1 MMLTVGCFWVS
12 ACVAATPEPATPTG
26 SVADDVVQRSA
37 LPITAR
43 FYGQE
48 TTLRAAA
55 AVFGSASAVCL
66 GETHDNPHHHYAQW
80 RMLTELGSARQVAVG
95 FEMFQ
100 TPFQSSLDAY
110 RTHGDLSRLGAETE
124 YDRRWGYPM
133 PFYAPLLAWA
143 HHANAPLL
151 ALNAPRELSKALGR
165 SGLDGIDATL
175 RPQLPQMDLGDPQH
189 RAFFE
194 DAIGT
199 TFEQPAHQGSG
210 DDDSTTSEASHAHGG
225 MNLENLYAAQVLW
238 DETMASRAHSF
249 LVAHDEFQLVII
261 AGSGH
266 CQRSAIP
273 RRIERRGNFRAVA
286 AKAVLRSQ
294 LQRAPHETNDFDL
307 LLVLDD
313 RDVRSVGGSPHHE

>member
-1 MMLTVGCFWVS
+1 MLSVGCLWAS
-12 ACVAATPEPATPTG
+12 ACVGATLEPATPRG
-26 SVADDVVQRSA
+26 GVLEDIVQRSA

-80 RMLTELGSARQVAVG
+80 RMLTELGSARPVAVG

-100 TPFQSSLDAY
+100 TPFQSGLDAY
-110 RTHGDLSRLGAETE
+110 RTHGNLSRLGVETE
-124 YDRRWGYPM
+124 YDTRWGYPL

-143 HHANAPLL
+143 HDANAPLL

-165 SGLDGIDATL
+165 NGLDGIEATL
-175 RPQLPQMDLGDPQH
+175 RSQLPQMDLGDPQH

-194 DAIGT
+194 DAMGM
-199 TFEQPAHQGSG
+199 TFEQAANKGSG
-210 DDDSTTSEASHAHGG
+210 ADDSTNSETSPHGHGG
-225 MNLENLYAAQVLW
+225 MNLEHIYAAQVLW

-249 LVAHDEFQLVII
+249 LAAHEEFQLVII

-273 RRIERRGNFRAVA
+273 RRLERRGKFRAVA
-286 AKAVLRSQ
+286 AKAVLRSK
-294 LQRAPHETNDFDL
+294 LQSDPREANDFDL

-313 RDVRSVGGSPHHE
+313 RRLSSVDVSPLHD